1 MGLGKTVQALALL
14 AHAIEEHRAA
24 SERAAEHGESVEPFA
39 PFLVVAPTS
48 VITNWAAE
56 AERFLPE
63 AKVVTITETT
73 AGKTPIAERV
83 AGAHLV
89 LTSYTLLR
97 MDEEAYTGY
106 ARTLG
111 RTVDDSTG
119 EQSAPEGWGA
129 LLLDEAQFVKTPALV
144 PGPSPAR
151 CPPAPRLR

>member
-1 MGLGKTVQALALL
+1 MQALALL
-14 AHAIEEHRAA
+14 AHAIEEHRAV
-24 SERAAEHGESVEPFA
+24 SERTTERGESVEPFA

-73 AGKTPIAERV
+73 AGKTPLVERI

-97 MDEEAYTGY
+97 MDEDAYTGY
-106 ARTLG
+106 ARTL
-111 RTVDDSTG
+111 
-119 EQSAPEGWGA
+119 PH
-129 LLLDEAQFVKTPALV
+129 
-144 PGPSPAR
+144 
-151 CPPAPRLR
+151 C